1 LAKIMLVV
9 TMACDRVESPTSK
22 PYTPPSGEGET
33 RVNDRRR
40 SPALATTLVRVIV
53 LTIAVVVIT
62 SCAPQANQTSEAG
75 QAGRVVRL
83 GIQQIAQTDPALIS
97 SDSEVL
103 IANQV
108 YDYLVD
114 IDAQNRISP
123 RLATDWSVSPDGLTY
138 TFNLARGVSFH
149 DGSPLTAE
157 DVVWT
162 FNRLRDPA
170 SGYPTADLYSEITD
184 IHAFGDDQVV
194 FTLAKTNPFFLFDLS
209 DNHALILD
217 SATNDPSKDFNGTGP
232 FKVVEYVPPDR
243 ITMEANPDY
252 FKGAPRVDGLEVT
265 FFSDISSA
273 VEALQGGQ
281 IDFVMG
287 LSTPQYDNLRQ
298 AAGVQTQI
306 VKTNAFVAIR
316 LRMDETPGDDPRVIR
331 ALNLATDR
339 EALFDVVQRGY
350 GSVGGSTP
358 IGPLYTDY
366 YDPSITPPARDPQ
379 AARDLLD
386 QAGYP
391 DGLRLDMY
399 MLNTGNFPDLG
410 AALKA
415 QWAEAGID
423 VALQLV
429 PESVYYGEGKW
440 LDVNLGI
447 TGWAHRPYPQFYL
460 DVMLVCGAKWNESHF
475 CDPEFDRLADIA
487 GTTLDEPERVAA
499 YREIQHILTDRGPLI
514 VPYFFAQFAATS
526 ENLHGLELKPFPGR
540 TDFRTASLSQ

>member
-1 LAKIMLVV
+1 
-9 TMACDRVESPTSK
+9 
-22 PYTPPSGEGET
+22 
-33 RVNDRRR
+33 VNDRRR
-40 SPALATTLVRVIV
+40 PTARAHTPALIVAALLGALSLVSCGAPAAQRSATSQGPNI
-53 LTIAVVVIT
+53 
-62 SCAPQANQTSEAG
+62 
-75 QAGRVVRL
+75 VRL

-114 IDAQNRISP
+114 IDAQNQVVP
-123 RLATDWSVSPDGLTY
+123 RLATKWDVSPDGLTY
-138 TFNLARGVSFH
+138 TFDLARGVTFH
-149 DGSPLTAE
+149 DGSAFAAQ

-162 FNRLRDPA
+162 FDRLRNPA
-170 SGYPTADLYSEITD
+170 SGYPTADLYSDITD
-184 IHAFGDDQVV
+184 IRAVGENQVV
-194 FTLAKTNPFFLFDLS
+194 FTLAKTNPFFLFDLA
-209 DNHALILD
+209 DNHALVLHAG
-217 SATNDPSKDFNGTGP
+217 ATDPGKDFNGTGP
-232 FKVVEYVPPDR
+232 FEVVDYVPPDR
-243 ITMEANPDY
+243 MTLKANPDY
-252 FKGAPRVDGLEVT
+252 FRGVPGIDGLQVT

-281 IDFVMG
+281 LDFIMG
-287 LSTPQYDNLRQ
+287 LSTPQYDSLRQ

-306 VKTNAFVAIR
+306 VNTNAFVAVR
-316 LRMDETPGDDPRVIR
+316 LRMDQSPGDDPRVIR

-339 EALFDVVQRGY
+339 QALFDVVQRGY
-350 GSVGGSTP
+350 GSVGGSSP
-358 IGPLYTDY
+358 IGPIYTTY
-366 YDPSITPPARDPQ
+366 YDPDIKPPARDPQ
-379 AARDLLD
+379 AARALLQ

-391 DGLRLDMY
+391 DGLKLDMY
-399 MLNTGNFPDLG
+399 MLNTGNYPDLG
-410 AALKA
+410 AALKG

-475 CDPEFDRLADIA
+475 CDPEFDRLAEIA
-487 GTTLDEPERVAA
+487 GSTLSEADRITA
-499 YREIQHILTDRGPLI
+499 YREIQRILTDRGPLI

-526 ENLHGLELKPFPGR
+526 ENLQGLILKPFPGR
-540 TDFRTASLSQ
+540 TDFWTVSLIP

>member
-1 LAKIMLVV
+1 VAIGM
-9 TMACDRVESPTSK
+9 MAV
-22 PYTPPSGEGET
+22 
-33 RVNDRRR
+33 
-40 SPALATTLVRVIV
+40 
-53 LTIAVVVIT
+53 T
-62 SCAPQANQTSEAG
+62 SCASQATQTSATG
-75 QAGRVVRL
+75 QGHGIVRL

-114 IDAQNRISP
+114 IDAQNRIVP
-123 RLATDWSVSPDGLTY
+123 RLATDWDISSDGLTY
-138 TFNLARGVSFH
+138 TFDLARGVSFH
-149 DGSPLTAE
+149 DGSPFTAE

-162 FNRLRDPA
+162 FDRLRDQA
-170 SGYPTADLYSEITD
+170 SGYPTADLYSGITD
-184 IHAFGDDQVV
+184 IHAIGDDQVV
-194 FTLAKTNPFFLFDLS
+194 FTLAKTNPFFLFDLA
-209 DNHALILD
+209 DNHALILNA
-217 SATNDPSKDFNGTGP
+217 STTDPSKSFNGTGP

-252 FKGAPRVDGLEVT
+252 FQGAPNVDGLQVT

-281 IDFVMG
+281 LDFIMG

-306 VKTNAFVAIR
+306 VKTNAFVAVR
-316 LRMDETPGDDPRVIR
+316 LRMDQSPGDDPRVIR

-339 EALFDVVQRGY
+339 QALFDVVQRGY
-350 GSVGGSTP
+350 GSVGGSSP
-358 IGPLYTDY
+358 IGPLYADY
-366 YDPSITPPARDPQ
+366 YAPDITPPARDPQ
-379 AARDLLD
+379 AASDLLA

-391 DGLRLDMY
+391 DGLKLDLY

-423 VALQLV
+423 VALRLV

-440 LDVNLGI
+440 LEVNLGI

-487 GTTLDEPERVAA
+487 GTTLNEPDRIAA
-499 YREIQHILTDRGPLI
+499 YRDIQRILTERGPLI

-526 ENLHGLELKPFPGR
+526 ENLHGLELEPFPGR
-540 TDFRTASLSQ
+540 TDFRTVSLNP

>member
-1 LAKIMLVV
+1 MRDH
-9 TMACDRVESPTSK
+9 DRSP
-22 PYTPPSGEGET
+22 
-33 RVNDRRR
+33 RRR
-40 SPALATTLVRVIV
+40 LVIGLLAAAALVGL
-53 LTIAVVVIT
+53 AVA
-62 SCAPQANQTSEAG
+62 SCAGFPGATSQPAP
-75 QAGRVVRL
+75 APDVVRL
-83 GIQQIAQTDPALIS
+83 GIQPIAQTDPALIS

-103 IANQV
+103 IANQI

-114 IDAQNRISP
+114 IDPQNKIVP
-123 RLATDWSVSPDGLTY
+123 RLATDWDVSPDGLTY
-138 TFNLARGVSFH
+138 TFDLATGVTFH
-149 DGSPLTAE
+149 DGSAFTAD

-170 SGYPTADLYSEITD
+170 SGYPTADLYSGITD
-184 IHAFGDDQVV
+184 IRAVGADQVV

-209 DNHALILD
+209 DNHALILHTGT
-217 SATNDPSKDFNGTGP
+217 ADPGKAFNGTGP
-232 FKVVEYVPPDR
+232 YKVVEYVPPDR
-243 ITMEANPDY
+243 LTLEANPNY
-252 FKGAPRVDGLEVT
+252 FGGAPRIANMQVV

-281 IDFVMG
+281 LDFVMG
-287 LSTPQYDNLRQ
+287 LSTPQYDALRQ
-298 AAGVQTQI
+298 AQGIQTQI

-316 LRMDETPGDDPRVIR
+316 LRMDQTPGNDPRVIR

-339 EALFDVVQRGY
+339 QALFDVVQRGY
-350 GSVGGSTP
+350 GSLGGSSP
-358 IGPLYTDY
+358 IGPLYIDY
-366 YDPSITPPARDPQ
+366 YAPDIAPPVRDPQ
-379 AARDLLD
+379 AALALLE

-391 DGLRLDMY
+391 DGLKLDMY

-475 CDPEFDRLADIA
+475 CDPEFDRLADVA
-487 GTTLDEPERVAA
+487 GSTLSEQERIAA
-499 YREIQHILTDRGPLI
+499 YREIQRILTERGPLI

-526 ENLHGLELKPFPGR
+526 EHLQDLTLKPFPGR
-540 TDFRTASLSQ
+540 TDFRTASLTP

>member
-1 LAKIMLVV
+1 VK
-9 TMACDRVESPTSK
+9 DQ
-22 PYTPPSGEGET
+22 
-33 RVNDRRR
+33 RR
-40 SPALATTLVRVIV
+40 SPAYIRVTLVLAVAVIGALV
-53 LTIAVVVIT
+53 VMSCGAPTTGAPETPQGNGIA
-62 SCAPQANQTSEAG
+62 
-75 QAGRVVRL
+75 RL

-114 IDAQNRISP
+114 IDTQNRIIP
-123 RLATDWSVSPDGLTY
+123 RLAANWHISSDGLTY
-138 TFNLARGVSFH
+138 TFDLAKGVTFH
-149 DGSPLTAE
+149 DGSAFTAE

-162 FNRLRDPA
+162 YDRLRDPA
-170 SGYPTADLYSEITD
+170 SGYPTADLYSD
-184 IHAFGDDQVV
+184 IADIRAIGDDQVV
-194 FTLAKTNPFFLFDLS
+194 FTLTKTNPFFLFDLS
-209 DNHALILD
+209 DNHALILN
-217 SATNDPSKDFNGTGP
+217 SGNVDPGKGFNGTGP
-232 FKVVEYVPPDR
+232 FKVVEYVPPDQ
-243 ITMEANPDY
+243 ITLEANPDY
-252 FKGAPRVDGLEVT
+252 FLGAPGVDGLQVT

-281 IDFVMG
+281 LDFVMG

-306 VKTNAFVAIR
+306 VKTNAFVAVR
-316 LRMDETPGDDPRVIR
+316 LRMDQEPGNDPRVIR

-339 EALFDVVQRGY
+339 QALFDVVQRGY
-350 GSVGGSTP
+350 GSVGGSSP
-358 IGPLYTDY
+358 IGPLYKDY
-366 YDPSITPPARDPQ
+366 YAPDITPPARDPQ
-379 AARDLLD
+379 AARDLLS

-391 DGLRLDMY
+391 DGLKMDMY
-399 MLNTGNFPDLG
+399 MLNTGNYPDLG

-440 LDVNLGI
+440 LEVNLGI

-475 CDPEFDRLADIA
+475 CDPEFDRLAEIA
-487 GTTLDEPERVAA
+487 GSTLSEPDRIAA
-499 YREIQHILTDRGPLI
+499 YRDIQRILTERGPLI

-526 ENLHGLELKPFPGR
+526 ENLQGLTLKPFPGR
-540 TDFRTASLSQ
+540 TDFRTASFGS